1 MVLLHLFMIFRSDA
15 LIHIAAGW
23 MAGGRSFG
31 LGLTEYLRS
40 LGCWGADAAAA
51 KCVYKRLS
59 KFMIIIK
66 CRIKQM
72 FYSDYREPEPTI

>member
-1 MVLLHLFMIFRSDA
+1 MVLLHLFIIFRSDA

-23 MAGGRSFG
+23 WRAGG

-40 LGCWGADAAAA
+40 LGCWRADAAAA

-72 FYSDYREPEPTI
+72 CYSDYIEPEPAI